1 MKSKTGTKTSPKT
14 SERAESFSRGV
25 LRVIKGRRTIRR
37 FRAKP
42 VPMGALKRVL
52 EAGNWAP
59 FSVYAPE
66 GRRLCALVGEERDAA
81 VEIVKKCPTI
91 VKYLRAQY
99 ETSPYGHEQEW
110 SDKARDFGRTM
121 GNAPAL
127 IVTAV
132 KITPERFPM
141 MHNMAAAWTATQNM
155 MIQAAAEG
163 LATGVVTFSTR
174 SVQAE
179 LVQRLRLTPGEW
191 VVANVLN
198 IGYADDKPRPPQRS
212 NDLIIIRGSK

>member
-1 MKSKTGTKTSPKT
+1 
-14 SERAESFSRGV
+14 
-25 LRVIKGRRTIRR
+25 
-37 FRAKP
+37 
-42 VPMGALKRVL
+42 MGALKRVL

-59 FSVYAPE
+59 LSVYAPQ
-66 GRRLCALVGEERDAA
+66 GRRLYALVGEERDAA

-91 VKYLRAQY
+91 VKYLRLQY
-99 ETSPYGHEQEW
+99 ETSPYGREQEW
-110 SDKARDFGRTM
+110 SDKTRDFGTTM

-132 KITPERFPM
+132 KVTPERFPM
-141 MHNMAAAWTATQNM
+141 MHNMAAAWVATQNM

-163 LATGVVTFSTR
+163 LSTGVVTFSTR

-179 LVQRLRLTPGEW
+179 LVQRLRLTPGDW

-198 IGYADDKPRPPQRS
+198 LGYPDDRPKPPQRS
-212 NDLIIIRGSK
+212 NDLIAIRGSR

>member
-1 MKSKTGTKTSPKT
+1 
-14 SERAESFSRGV
+14 V
-25 LRVIKGRRTIRR
+25 LRLIKGRRTIRR
-37 FRAKP
+37 FRAKR
-42 VPMGALKRVL
+42 VPTGALKRVL

-59 FSVYAPE
+59 LSVYAPKA
-66 GRRLCALVGEERDAA
+66 RRLYALVGEERDAA

-91 VKYLRAQY
+91 VKYLRLQY
-99 ETSPYGHEQEW
+99 ETSPYGHEREW
-110 SDKARDFGRTM
+110 SDKTRDFGTTM
-121 GNAPAL
+121 GNAPVL

-132 KITPERFPM
+132 KVMPERFPM
-141 MHNMAAAWTATQNM
+141 MHNMAAAWVATQNM

-163 LATGVVTFSTR
+163 LSTGVVTFSTR

-198 IGYADDKPRPPQRS
+198 LGYPDEKPIPPQRS
-212 NDLIIIRGSK
+212 NDLIAIHGSK